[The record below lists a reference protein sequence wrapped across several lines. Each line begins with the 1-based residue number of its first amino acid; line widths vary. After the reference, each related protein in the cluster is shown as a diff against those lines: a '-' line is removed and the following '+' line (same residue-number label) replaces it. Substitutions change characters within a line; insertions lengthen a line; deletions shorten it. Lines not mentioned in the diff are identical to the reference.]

1 MQKYEK
7 RVDAKNKCA
16 LEIYN
21 SEKIVTFAPVIVM
34 KRIKKKIFL
43 SGYVCIVLFLGM
55 VKACSNY
62 IGKSDSDGETAVADS
77 VQIAGADLQ
86 APAPVVPEVEPE
98 SEPEQKATPEPEALK
113 EPESR
118 AKRARSRRA
127 KHPIRSVVSYAISFP
142 DKEDVHMDAALYWG
156 VKPIENRDSAEQMKD
171 GLVYAGSDPFYMVD
185 PRMKSSIPYLVPRA
199 QELLREIGHAFMDSL
214 SVKGVPMHRIIVSS
228 MLRTEEDVRKL
239 RKVNVNASPQ
249 SCHRYGTTFDVC
261 YNRYDAVNRP
271 VRDDTLKYVLSE
283 VLRDKRMEGRCYIK
297 YEVKQGCFHITCR

>member
-1 MQKYEK
+1 M
-7 RVDAKNKCA
+7 
-16 LEIYN
+16 EIYN
-21 SEKIVTFAPVIVM
+21 SEKNVTFALVIVM

-43 SGYVCIVLFLGM
+43 SGYVLIVLFLGL
-55 VKACSNY
+55 VKMCSNS
-62 IGKSDSDGETAVADS
+62 IGKKVSDEGPVIEMTTDSLQISELETVKEVVEVTEAE
-77 VQIAGADLQ
+77 
-86 APAPVVPEVEPE
+86 PASE
-98 SEPEQKATPEPEALK
+98 SESAK
-113 EPESR
+113 EPLSH
-118 AKRARSRRA
+118 ARRVRSQRV

-171 GLVYAGSDPFYMVD
+171 GLVYAGSDPFYVVD
-185 PRMKSSIPYLVPRA
+185 SRMKSSIPYLVPRA

-239 RKVNVNASPQ
+239 RNVNVNASPQ